1 MRSDPHIVESENPL
15 VENSTYTVL
24 CGREI
29 ELARFVAG
37 WDILEMG
44 MRLKD
49 LPKGICS
56 KCRQKWEDMSLMHLE
71 ELAERHFVY
80 AIRTSA
86 KKDEE
91 EIEAA

>member
-80 AIRTSA
+80 AIRSGNSKENLESA
-86 KKDEE
+86 
-91 EIEAA
+91 A